1 MGADL
6 ISHFAALGSKC
17 VELDAT
23 ERLRI
28 LHDFYRQGE
37 ESEFVFNAR
46 EMMKRG
52 HSFKDYICPGRD
64 REKQRLSE
72 AGAIS
77 SAGCCSS
84 RLRSYI
90 KDYMVTELTDMAR
103 KPDVLHRHCAG
114 SHG

>member
-52 HSFKDYICPGRD
+52 HSFKDYICPDGI
-64 REKQRLSE
+64 EKKSDYLKL
-72 AGAIS
+72 AAS

-84 RLRSYI
+84 KTTPLILRI
-90 KDYMVTELTDMAR
+90 TW
-103 KPDVLHRHCAG
+103 
-114 SHG
+114 

>member
-1 MGADL
+1 MPAWGADL

-52 HSFKDYICPGRD
+52 HSFKDYICPDGIER
-64 REKQRLSE
+64 KQRLSE
-72 AGAIS
+72 AGRQILPGAVPQ
-77 SAGCCSS
+77 
-84 RLRSYI
+84 RLCLLY
-90 KDYMVTELTDMAR
+90 
-103 KPDVLHRHCAG
+103 
-114 SHG
+114 

>member
-1 MGADL
+1 MLLDKATGANGIMQEKVYHHL
-6 ISHFAALGSKC
+6 RGEEGHGGGPRLFFSCGEPTSFPHFAALGSKC

-52 HSFKDYICPGRD
+52 HSFKDYICPDGI
-64 REKQRLSE
+64 EKK
-72 AGAIS
+72 ATI
-77 SAGCCSS
+77 
-84 RLRSYI
+84 
-90 KDYMVTELTDMAR
+90 
-103 KPDVLHRHCAG
+103 
-114 SHG
+114 

>member
-1 MGADL
+1 MVKKDVEEARAYFARVGADL

-52 HSFKDYICPGRD
+52 PQLQGLYLPDGI
-64 REKQRLSE
+64 EKNSGLSE
-72 AGAIS
+72 AG
-77 SAGCCSS
+77 
-84 RLRSYI
+84 R
-90 KDYMVTELTDMAR
+90 
-103 KPDVLHRHCAG
+103 
-114 SHG
+114 

>member
-52 HSFKDYICPGRD
+52 PQLQGLYLPGRD

-72 AGAIS
+72 AGRQILPGAVSQKTMPLI
-77 SAGCCSS
+77 
-84 RLRSYI
+84 LRI
-90 KDYMVTELTDMAR
+90 TW
-103 KPDVLHRHCAG
+103 
-114 SHG
+114 